1 MGRADRTAAGNG
13 CSVHATGCTR
23 VTADTGH
30 ALPRTFTCKLYFA
43 ARSVCRNASA
53 AREKNN
59 PASDNFQ
66 MMRPLTIA
74 ASLWL
79 APMLLAAA
87 QTPAA
92 PQTTSA
98 APAAASTA
106 ANLTAAA
113 PAAASTAAA
122 PAAAT
127 PAALQGDA
135 AKGRLLTYT
144 CQGCHGVTGYKNAYP
159 NYHVPRIGGQ
169 TPQYLSNALHEYR
182 QGKRK
187 HPTMQAQ
194 AESFSE
200 QDIADIAAYLSSVK

>member
-1 MGRADRTAAGNG
+1 
-13 CSVHATGCTR
+13 
-23 VTADTGH
+23 
-30 ALPRTFTCKLYFA
+30 
-43 ARSVCRNASA
+43 
-53 AREKNN
+53 
-59 PASDNFQ
+59 

-79 APMLLAAA
+79 VPMLLAAA

-92 PQTTSA
+92 PQTT
-98 APAAASTA
+98 
-106 ANLTAAA
+106 AAA
-113 PAAASTAAA
+113 PAAASTTAAPAAASTTAAA
-122 PAAAT
+122 PAA
-127 PAALQGDA
+127 PAAAAAPTGDA

-169 TPQYLSNALHEYR
+169 TAQYLSNALHEYR